1 MPAQRLITFTTD
13 FGVNDHFVGTMKG
26 VIYQIN
32 PAAQIVDI
40 CNGVN
45 SFDILDGALARG
57 ALMAACGLALIGLAA
72 RGFARAARRAT
83 AERERPA

>member
-45 SFDILDGALARG
+45 SFDILDGALTIAN
-57 ALMAACGLALIGLAA
+57 LAFSTIAD
-72 RGFARAARRAT
+72 RRRNDHAKG
-83 AERERPA
+83 